1 MTTDE
6 QSATVPPTS
15 PHEEAARKYYEVL
28 LAASTIEDVASAK
41 LHVFRGYYGEQFRLT
56 GLPQSQYYPAK
67 LLLEFNGVMEVV
79 ERSWRGTP
87 GMVVLWPM
95 PEEGMLS
102 SPPKTAKDLQVTESF
117 ARLQDRVKR
126 LEELVGD
133 VHLPSVLEE
142 IAHRLDRREGS
153 NG

>member
-1 MTTDE
+1 
-6 QSATVPPTS
+6 
-15 PHEEAARKYYEVL
+15 L

-41 LHVFRGYYGEQFRLT
+41 LHVFRGYYGEQFKLT

-95 PEEGMLS
+95 PEAGMLS

>member
-1 MTTDE
+1 LTTDE

-28 LAASTIEDVASAK
+28 LAASTVEDIANAK
-41 LHVFRGYYGEQFRLT
+41 LPVFRGYYGEQFKLT
-56 GLPQSQYYPAK
+56 GLPQSQYHPAK
-67 LLLEFNGVMEVV
+67 VLLEFNGVIEVV

-87 GMVVLWPM
+87 GMVVLYPLG
-95 PEEGMLS
+95 EMLS
-102 SPPKTAKDLQVTESF
+102 SPPKGAKDLQVTESF